1 MTASI
6 TLSARRHLSVSDAL
20 DLSVRAL
27 LGIGYSPEQADILAR
42 HMLDAALC
50 GYEYSGLPK
59 ILNLAEYRDR
69 RQPDGPMRVVHE
81 TPVSLML
88 DAAGHNGMLAVQ
100 DATQRVI
107 AKAGAHGFAVV
118 GVYNSWMSGRSAYY
132 VEQIARAGLIGL
144 HTVSSRPQVAP
155 PGGTRAALGTNPIS
169 FGFPTEADPLII
181 DIGTSSVMFTDL
193 ALRVRRGEILPEGAA
208 IDAQGQPTRDPLA
221 ASHGA
226 ALPFGGY
233 KGFALS
239 LAMQALGVFAGS
251 GFGAEGAGYLLLA
264 MRPDLMLPLE
274 QYRAHLS
281 ANLARVKATPRQPGV
296 EDIRIP
302 SERAFAQRA
311 ASLLRGI
318 EIDTDIYE
326 ALRSLSEHVGTRMPG
341 QGGFSSDSHDLRN

>member
-6 TLSARRHLSVSDAL
+6 MVSARRQLRVEEAL
-20 DLSVRAL
+20 DLSVKAL
-27 LGIGYSPEQADILAR
+27 LGIGYSGEEADILAR

-59 ILNLAEYRDR
+59 ILNLAEYRGR
-69 RQPDGPMRVVHE
+69 RQPSGPMRVVQE
-81 TPVSLML
+81 TPASVML

-107 AKAGAHGFAVV
+107 AKAGEHGFAVA

-155 PGGTRAALGTNPIS
+155 PGGARAVLGTNPIS
-169 FGFPTEADPLII
+169 FGFPTEAEPLII
-181 DIGTSSVMFTDL
+181 DIGTSAVMFTDL
-193 ALRVRRGEILPEGAA
+193 ALRVRRGEMLPEGVA
-208 IDAQGQPTRDPLA
+208 IDAQGRPTRDPVA
-221 ASHGA
+221 ASQGA

-264 MRPDLMLPLE
+264 MRSDLMLPLE
-274 QYRAHLS
+274 QYRAQLS
-281 ANLARVKATPRQPGV
+281 ASLARVKATPRQPGV
-296 EDIRIP
+296 QDIRIP

-311 ASLLRGI
+311 ANLRSGI
-318 EIDTDIYE
+318 EIDADIYG
-326 ALRSLSEHVGTRMPG
+326 ALRSLAEHGGTKMPG
-341 QGGFSSDSHDLRN
+341 QGGFSSGSHDLAT

>member
-1 MTASI
+1 MTGNI
-6 TLSARRHLSVSDAL
+6 TASARRHLSIEEAL
-20 DLSVRAL
+20 DLSMMAL
-27 LGIGYSPEQADILAR
+27 LGIGYGGEEADILAR

-59 ILNLAEYRDR
+59 ILNLAEYRGR
-69 RQPDGPMRVVHE
+69 RQSSGPVRVVHE
-81 TPVSLML
+81 TSVSVML

-107 AKAGAHGFAVV
+107 AKAGEHGFAVA

-155 PGGTRAALGTNPIS
+155 PGGTRAVLGTNPIS
-169 FGFPTEADPLII
+169 FGFPTEAEPLII
-181 DIGTSSVMFTDL
+181 DIGTSAVMFTDL
-193 ALRVRRGEILPEGAA
+193 ALRARRGEMLPEGVA
-208 IDAQGQPTRDPLA
+208 IDAQGHPTRDPLA
-221 ASHGA
+221 ASQGA
-226 ALPFGGY
+226 ALTFGGY

-281 ANLARVKATPRQPGV
+281 ANLAQLKATPRQPGV
-296 EDIRIP
+296 QDIRIP
-302 SERAFAQRA
+302 SERAFAQRE
-311 ASLLRGI
+311 ASLRSGI
-318 EIDTDIYE
+318 EIDADIYE
-326 ALRSLSEHVGTRMPG
+326 ALRRLAEHVGTKMPG
-341 QGGFSSDSHDLRN
+341 KVDCSSG

>member
-1 MTASI
+1 MVSTRRRLAADE
-6 TLSARRHLSVSDAL
+6 AR

-27 LGIGYSPEQADILAR
+27 RGIGYSPEEADILAC

-59 ILNLAEYRDR
+59 ILNLAEYRSR
-69 RQPDGPMRVVHE
+69 RLPEGPMRVAHE

-88 DAAGHNGMLAVQ
+88 DAAGQNGMLAVQ
-100 DATQRVI
+100 EATQRAI
-107 AKAGAHGFAVV
+107 AKAGSHGFAVV

-155 PGGTRAALGTNPIS
+155 HGGTRAMLGTNPIA
-169 FGFPTEADPLII
+169 FGFPTQADPLII
-181 DIGTSSVMFTDL
+181 DIGTSAVMFTDL
-193 ALRVRRGEILPEGAA
+193 ALRVRRAELLPEGAA
-208 IDAQGQPTRDPLA
+208 IDAQGRPTRDPLA
-221 ASHGA
+221 ASQGA

-274 QYRAHLS
+274 QYRAELS
-281 ANLARVKATPRQPGV
+281 ANLARIKATPRQPGV
-296 EDIRIP
+296 TEIRIP
-302 SERAFAQRA
+302 SERAFAQRTS
-311 ASLLRGI
+311 SLRDGI
-318 EIDTDIYE
+318 EIDEEIHE
-326 ALRSLSEHVGTRMPG
+326 ALQRLCHGNSVWQAG
-341 QGGFSSDSHDLRN
+341 SSGPRLAG

>member
-1 MTASI
+1 MTASMV
-6 TLSARRHLSVSDAL
+6 SARRHLSVDEAF

-27 LGIGYSPEQADILAR
+27 LGIGYGREQADILAR

-59 ILNLAEYRDR
+59 ILNLAEYRGR
-69 RQPDGPMRVVHE
+69 RQPDGPMRVAHE
-81 TPVSLML
+81 TPVSTML

-100 DATQRVI
+100 DATRRVV
-107 AKAGAHGFAVV
+107 AKADKHGFAVV

-155 PGGTRAALGTNPIS
+155 PGGTRAVLGTNPIS
-169 FGFPTEADPLII
+169 FGFPTQAEPLII
-181 DIGTSSVMFTDL
+181 DIGTSAVMFTDL
-193 ALRVRRGEILPEGAA
+193 ALRVRRGEMLPEGAA

-221 ASHGA
+221 ASQGA

-251 GFGAEGAGYLLLA
+251 GFGVEGAGYLLLA

-274 QYRAHLS
+274 QYRADLS
-281 ANLARVKATPRQPGV
+281 ASLARIKATPRQAGV
-296 EDIRIP
+296 QDIRIP

-311 ASLLRGI
+311 ASLNNGI
-318 EIDTDIYE
+318 EIDADIYE
-326 ALRSLSEHVGTRMPG
+326 ALRSLSEGVGPDVAAQSRP
-341 QGGFSSDSHDLRN
+341 SSC

>member
-1 MTASI
+1 MTAS
-6 TLSARRHLSVSDAL
+6 TAAMARRRLSADEALNLSLGAL
-20 DLSVRAL
+20 V
-27 LGIGYSPEQADILAR
+27 GIGYSPEQANILAH

-59 ILNLAEYRDR
+59 ILNLAEYRGK
-69 RQPDGPMRVVHE
+69 RQPSGPMRAAYE

-100 DATQRVI
+100 AATERVI
-107 AKAGAHGFAVV
+107 AKASEHGFAVV

-155 PGGTRAALGTNPIS
+155 PGGTQAALGTNPIA
-169 FGFPTEADPLII
+169 FGFPTQADPLII
-181 DIGTSSVMFTDL
+181 DIGTSALMFTDL
-193 ALRVRRGEILPEGAA
+193 TLRVRRGGMLPEGAA
-208 IDAQGQPTRDPLA
+208 IDSRGRPTRDPQA
-221 ASHGA
+221 ASQGA

-239 LAMQALGVFAGS
+239 LAMQALGVLAGS

-274 QYRAHLS
+274 QYRADLS

-296 EDIRIP
+296 QEIRIP

-311 ASLLRGI
+311 ASLRDGI
-318 EIDTDIYE
+318 EIDADIHE
-326 ALRSLSEHVGTRMPG
+326 VLQRLAEGAGTGALI
-341 QGGFSSDSHDLRN
+341 

>member
-1 MTASI
+1 MTAGKVAA
-6 TLSARRHLSVSDAL
+6 ARHHLSVAEAR

-27 LGIGYSPEQADILAR
+27 LSIGYDRQQADILAR

-59 ILNLAEYRDR
+59 ILNLAEYRSS
-69 RQPDGPMRVVHE
+69 RQPDGPIRVAHE

-100 DATQRVI
+100 DATERVI

-118 GVYNSWMSGRSAYY
+118 GVFNTWMSGRSAYY

-155 PGGTRAALGTNPIS
+155 PGGSRAVLGTNPIA
-169 FGFPTEADPLII
+169 FGFPTLADPLII
-181 DIGTSSVMFTDL
+181 DMGTSAVMFTDL
-193 ALRVRRGEILPEGAA
+193 ALRVRRGDMLPEGVA
-208 IDAQGQPTRDPLA
+208 IDSRGRPTRDPA
-221 ASHGA
+221 EASRGA
-226 ALPFGGY
+226 ALPFGGH

-239 LAMQALGVFAGS
+239 LAMQALGVLAGS

-264 MRPDLMLPLE
+264 MRPDLMMPLQ
-274 QYRAHLS
+274 QYRTHLS
-281 ANLARVKATPRQPGV
+281 AALARVKATPRQAGV
-296 EDIRIP
+296 QEIRIP

-311 ASLLRGI
+311 VSLRNGI
-318 EIDTDIYE
+318 EIDGDIHN
-326 ALRSLSEHVGTRMPG
+326 ALQMLSEGTGP
-341 QGGFSSDSHDLRN
+341 